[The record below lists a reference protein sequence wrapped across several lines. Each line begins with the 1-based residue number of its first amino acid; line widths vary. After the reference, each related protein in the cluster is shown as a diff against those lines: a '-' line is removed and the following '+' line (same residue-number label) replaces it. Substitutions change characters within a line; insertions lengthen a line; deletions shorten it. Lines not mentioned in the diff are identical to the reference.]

1 MQKLG
6 TTIKVKDNLGDFINQ
21 FLERKAGFGVMYN
34 LGIESIL
41 MHPKFVNKLAEY
53 YFKHDVTPHLLHNH
67 HKPGCTFFGFE
78 VLQCSDIAEDE
89 IKLIIE

>member
-34 LGIESIL
+34 LGIEAIV
-41 MHPKFVNKLAEY
+41 MHPKFVHKLEEY
-53 YFKHDVTPHLLHNH
+53 YFSHPVTPHLIHNMD
-67 HKPGCTFFGFE
+67 KPGCIFFGFP
-78 VLQCSDIAEDE
+78 VLQCMDIAEDE
-89 IKLIIE
+89 VKLIIE